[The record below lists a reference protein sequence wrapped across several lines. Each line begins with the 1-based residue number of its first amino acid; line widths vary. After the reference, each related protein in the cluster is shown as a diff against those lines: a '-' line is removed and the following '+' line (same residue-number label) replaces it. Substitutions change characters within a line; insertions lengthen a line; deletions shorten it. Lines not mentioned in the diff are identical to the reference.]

1 MRSAGQPAAPAAC
14 PHMLQYN
21 FQPLQY
27 FFLTQLAAI
36 VFCLL
41 CPDER
46 TGPLSNGYRRP
57 YKHKPRIHKSCSEE
71 REREE
76 RHRHWRRDFIVWR
89 TGEWRAIELDGGSR
103 NPQRIEGG
111 GRSGA
116 PGERE
121 KELEW

>member
-1 MRSAGQPAAPAAC
+1 VRG
-14 PHMLQYN
+14 
-21 FQPLQY
+21 
-27 FFLTQLAAI
+27 
-36 VFCLL
+36 
-41 CPDER
+41 
-46 TGPLSNGYRRP
+46 
-57 YKHKPRIHKSCSEE
+57 E

-76 RHRHWRRDFIVWR
+76 PHRRWRRDFIIWR
-89 TGEWRAIELDGGSR
+89 TGEWRAIELGGGST